1 MCACIRSYTYPE
13 SKSTDVYMTE
23 KPRSPIHQA
32 KRPRNALATRDAIL
46 QSALSAFAHQG
57 YDGVGVREIART
69 AGVTAVLVNRYFGS
83 KERLFA
89 AAVETMFADS
99 SLFRGETSTLAQ
111 RLAALVVTKSGKDGH
126 PSAPLLL
133 LLRSA
138 PNPRAAEILRD
149 SIAHHC
155 ERPLKSSMRGP
166 KRGERAAIVLA
177 LVVGLQLFHKVIG
190 NKALA
195 DANGTSL
202 CGDLELM
209 LERLIDTSTCPES
222 SVRRRY
228 VEKHNYNGVRE

>member
-1 MCACIRSYTYPE
+1 
-13 SKSTDVYMTE
+13 MTE
-23 KPRSPIHQA
+23 KPRSPSHQLR
-32 KRPRNALATRDAIL
+32 RPRNAVATREAIL
-46 QSALSAFAHQG
+46 QSALAAFAHQG
-57 YDGVGVREIART
+57 YDGVGVREIAQT

-99 SLFRGETSTLAQ
+99 SLFGGDASTLAQ
-111 RLAALVVTKSGKDGH
+111 RLAELVVTKCGKDGH
-126 PSAPLLL
+126 PSDPLLL

-149 SIAHHC
+149 RIARHC
-155 ERPLKSSMRGP
+155 ERPLISFMRGP

-177 LVVGLQLFHKVIG
+177 LIVGLQLFHKVIG

-202 CGDLELM
+202 SGDLKLM

-222 SVRRRY
+222 ALRKRR
-228 VEKHNYNGVRE
+228 VEKRNH